1 MRFTRKKIRKPS
13 RKLRRKTTYRK
24 KMLRKWRGGSSGPST
39 KTVTSVPITTKV
51 ASVPSVPI
59 TTKVASVPSV
69 PITTKVASVPI
80 TTKVASVPN
89 VPITTKVAN
98 VPSATS
104 GQRGPVDLYF
114 SVAGGTSE
122 GASGIILAA
131 HSPTA
136 PIITNTPLGI
146 NGWMINTRNSKTVFN
161 RDQIKFPLTF
171 PKDVKEFTCSTW
183 NGTAWTPRKFVNL
196 YGTNG
201 FSLTTTT
208 GASLYGATK
217 AIPTSINLANTVV
230 TGLWDGF
237 NFGTRSNNLMVWPP
251 AGSKILYP
259 TIQVNVKISFI
270 V

>member
-24 KMLRKWRGGSSGPST
+24 KMLRKLRGGASGPSG
-39 KTVTSVPITTKV
+39 
-51 ASVPSVPI
+51 PSAA
-59 TTKVASVPSV
+59 KAASVPSV

-80 TTKVASVPN
+80 TTKVA
-89 VPITTKVAN
+89 N
-98 VPSATS
+98 VPSTTS
-104 GQRGPVDLYF
+104 GQRGAVDLYF
-114 SVAGGTSE
+114 SVAGETSE
-122 GASGIILAA
+122 GAGGIILAA

-146 NGWMINTRNSKTVFN
+146 NGWMINTKNSKTVFN
-161 RDQIKFPLTF
+161 RDQIKFPPTF

-183 NGTAWTPRKFVNL
+183 DGKAWTPRKFVNL

-208 GASLYGATK
+208 GTSLYGSTK
-217 AIPTSINLANTVV
+217 TIPTSINLANTVV

-237 NFGTRSNNLMVWPP
+237 NFGTRANNLTVWPP

-259 TIQVNVKISFI
+259 TIQVNVKISF
-270 V
+270 VV